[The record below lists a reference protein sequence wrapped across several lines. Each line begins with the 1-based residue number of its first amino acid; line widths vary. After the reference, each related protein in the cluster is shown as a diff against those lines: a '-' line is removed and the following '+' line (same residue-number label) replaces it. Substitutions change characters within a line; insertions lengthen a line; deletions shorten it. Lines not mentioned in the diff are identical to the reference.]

1 LHKVTIKPLAGKL
14 EFHFSHTFQG
24 VVWNMILVP
33 QKSILIVEVRD
44 EERRQVSFSALD
56 FSQNK
61 FLWKDV
67 RANESWWVNL
77 YQANE
82 REVILS
88 KFENTNNPDS
98 VTYLSLDLQT
108 ANIQEKSS
116 IEKFIMESAEVLI
129 PVQYLQGS
137 PYFETVKK
145 FVEQKLDSQPV
156 HSIEYLENSDLIFI
170 SMYTQLESMM
180 ENWILVF
187 NMSGELLLRE
197 KMGTALKGLGLE
209 TFFIWGGY
217 LFFVKNKMELAT
229 YVIQ

>member
-1 LHKVTIKPLAGKL
+1 
-14 EFHFSHTFQG
+14 
-24 VVWNMILVP
+24 MILVP